1 MEEIIVFSFFLL
13 IQGALMWILF
23 KTQMLPNEHGK
34 PLLAEMKLLAV
45 EGVIMYFKPFL
56 LGYIVLAISIVCFIV
71 MIAYLCKLSKKSK
84 QSK

>member
-1 MEEIIVFSFFLL
+1 
-13 IQGALMWILF
+13 MWVLF
-23 KTQMLPNEHGK
+23 TTPVLPNEHGK

>member
-1 MEEIIVFSFFLL
+1 MEEIIVFSSFLL
-13 IQGALMWILF
+13 IQGALMWVLF
-23 KTQMLPNEHGK
+23 MTPVLPNEHGK
-34 PLLAEMKLLAV
+34 PLFAELKILAF
-45 EGVIMYFKPFL
+45 EGLIVYFKPFL

>member
-1 MEEIIVFSFFLL
+1 
-13 IQGALMWILF
+13 MWVLF
-23 KTQMLPNEHGK
+23 TTPVLPNEHGK

-71 MIAYLCKLSKKSK
+71 MIAYLCKLSKKNK